1 MNTRS
6 IRNISFHL
14 HRWLGLVGGILLC
27 IAGLTGS
34 ILVFWHEI
42 DRFILARRFGEVVPG
57 ETQVSISKIVE
68 VAKAASPA
76 RGLKLDSIDL
86 PQAMNQPFSVWFH
99 TSTAPE
105 QHWQVLLNPY
115 TGQIMGDRIWE
126 TSWVGWIY
134 DLHYKLL
141 AGDPGLLIMG
151 IVALLTLI
159 LSITGIVLWPGWRK
173 LVAGF
178 KIKWNAHP
186 KRLNFDIHKVSGII
200 TAIFLAFIG
209 FTGFVWNVPQTNIE
223 TAIYA
228 ATFTAK
234 PKEPTSK
241 PIPGKSPLTLVEV
254 LQRADAI
261 VPNAKT
267 EFVSIPDKP
276 DGVFQIGKRQPQ
288 ETGQWGKTR
297 IALDAYTGEVVQLT
311 DGLKP
316 SRAES
321 ILNQFA
327 PLHFGT
333 FWGVASKALYVLVGL
348 APTLLMV
355 TGVIMW
361 MYRRRPKVNRKS
373 AEKVVVEISH

>member
-1 MNTRS
+1 MNTRT
-6 IRNISFHL
+6 IRNISFQL
-14 HRWLGLVGGILLC
+14 HRWLGLVGGLLLC

-42 DRFILARRFGEVVPG
+42 DRFVLVQRFGQVIPNGAQVPI
-57 ETQVSISKIVE
+57 VKIVE
-68 VAKAASPA
+68 TAKAAYA
-76 RGLKLDSIDL
+76 VKGFKLESIEL
-86 PQAMNQPFSVWFH
+86 PRAANQPFMAWFH
-99 TSTAPE
+99 TPTATE
-105 QHWQVLLNPY
+105 QHLQVLLNPY

-200 TAIFLAFIG
+200 AAIFLAFIG

-234 PKEPTSK
+234 PKEPASK
-241 PIPGKSPLTLVEV
+241 PIPGKSQLTLAEV

-261 VPNAKT
+261 MPNAKT
-267 EFVSIPDKP
+267 EFISIPDKP

-288 ETGQWGKTR
+288 ETGQWGNTR

-321 ILNQFA
+321 ILNQFG

-333 FWGVASKALYVLVGL
+333 FWGVTSKALYVLVGL

-361 MYRRRPKVNRKS
+361 MYRHRPKVNRKTT
-373 AEKVVVEISH
+373 EKVVVELSQ